1 VTKQSELNDGG
12 IVSPAVT
19 ESHPELSETVSEK
32 RDVLVTDD
40 FFGQAGRGP
49 LAAVRALS
57 IAGYRPSVA
66 FSSAT
71 ALAAASRHCVGR
83 IRVPPAESEAFAPA
97 LRQELER
104 NEYLTVF
111 PGSDVGLMAVG
122 GSHLHLL
129 DKAVLAEAGAAAG
142 MAVPPSRVFNS
153 PEELLDEARHL
164 DFPVVI
170 KPTRSHD
177 SITARS
183 PEDLEWW
190 RGRNEPLLM
199 QPYLRDQLRA
209 IAGVAWRGRLV
220 AVLHQH
226 HLRTW
231 NADPGG
237 PASAAQTVEPDLELE
252 KKMLRLLSGYD
263 GIFMAELRGEYLLD
277 LNLRIY
283 ASLALAI
290 KAGVNIPSIY
300 CDLLR
305 GESVDLVRA
314 RPGVFYRWLD
324 GDVRSVIWAA
334 YRKRMTVGE
343 AVKALIPR
351 RGAAHGGPESLADP
365 RPMLAR
371 LRQGVQKL
379 RDPSA

>member
-1 VTKQSELNDGG
+1 M
-12 IVSPAVT
+12 SPAVNKSRPEPS
-19 ESHPELSETVSEK
+19 ESVPENKE
-32 RDVLVTDD
+32 VLVTDD

-49 LAAVRALS
+49 LAAVRGLS
-57 IAGYRPSVA
+57 AGGYRPSVA
-66 FSSAT
+66 FSSPT

-83 IRVPPAESEAFAPA
+83 IRVPPAESEAFAHA

-104 NEYLTVF
+104 NAYLTVF

-129 DKAVLAEAGAAAG
+129 DKSVLAEAGAAAG
-142 MAVPPSRVFNS
+142 IAVPPSRVFNS
-153 PEELLDEARHL
+153 PEELLDEARHV

-170 KPTRSHD
+170 KPTLSHD
-177 SITARS
+177 SRTARS
-183 PEDLEWW
+183 ADDLVWW
-190 RGRNEPLLM
+190 LGRNEPLLM

-209 IAGVAWRGRLV
+209 VAGVIWRGRLV
-220 AVLHQH
+220 AAVHQR

-237 PASAAQTVEPDLELE
+237 PASAAETVEPDLELE

-263 GIFMAELRGEYLLD
+263 GIFMAELRGDYLLD

-283 ASLALAI
+283 ASLALSI
-290 KAGVNIPSIY
+290 RAGANLPKVY

-305 GESVDLVRA
+305 GESVDFVRA

-334 YRKRMTVGE
+334 YRRRLTPGE
-343 AVKALIPR
+343 AVKALMPR
-351 RGAAHGGPESLADP
+351 RGAARGGPESLTDP

-371 LRQGVQKL
+371 LRQGGQKL
-379 RDPSA
+379 RQSAR